1 MPSPFL
7 GGKSMLPDVLG
18 GKPDTQIEAIWV
30 YLRDG
35 KPRVPAGLGQHS
47 IPLEPTT
54 GAIIYRNFVEGA
66 GTRAIAVG
74 YPEKVHLAF
83 DANELRLALLWQ
95 GLFIDAAKHW
105 TDRGAGFEG
114 PLGDNVVK
122 LPTGPTFALLEKAD
136 SAWPANGRKDGQK
149 FKGYKL
155 SKDDR
160 PTFRYAVGDVT
171 VEDFPDPVAEGQKEG
186 LKRSL
191 TLTAGKA

>member
-54 GAIIYRNFVEGA
+54 GAILYRNFIEGA

-83 DANELRLALLWQ
+83 DANEMRPALLWQ
-95 GLFIDAAKHW
+95 GGFIDAGRHW
-105 TDRGAGFEG
+105 SDRGAGFEG
-114 PLGDNVVK
+114 PLGDDVLHLHGGAACAV
-122 LPTGPTFALLEKAD
+122 LARPEE
-136 SAWPANGRKDGQK
+136 AWPAAAPKSL
-149 FKGYKL
+149 GYRFL
-155 SKDDR
+155 GYR
-160 PTFRYAVGDVT
+160 
-171 VEDFPDPVAEGQKEG
+171 
-186 LKRSL
+186 L
-191 TLTAGKA
+191 T